1 MMSVVISSLTETGQD
16 LYKCF
21 IQIHELF
28 GVRRMGSI
36 FNMCGSI
43 SY

>member
-21 IQIHELF
+21 IQIHEL
-28 GVRRMGSI
+28 I
-36 FNMCGSI
+36 KKKKKLTL
-43 SY
+43 